1 MIDPLLS
8 AVQDLRW
15 VQDGVLPG
23 SHDLRAGDG
32 ASIATVRFE
41 PRPTIS
47 WSYTDRRRARAACGQ
62 QHWDLRIE
70 RSGIMG
76 LLGIRASVRVS
87 GSDVGAF
94 AAGAFFLTGILE
106 LSGGR
111 SFRWDG
117 GMERSRSV
125 FEDAS
130 GQLLIGFEPG
140 SMAERIN
147 TYLDVRPNAAYLL
160 EWPLLAVLGLYLRLA
175 MSKTFRQ

>member
-1 MIDPLLS
+1 MGAGRCPTWFARFAS
-8 AVQDLRW
+8 GRRHQHCHGA
-15 VQDGVLPG
+15 
-23 SHDLRAGDG
+23 LRAQ
-32 ASIATVRFE
+32 AHYQLVVHRSQT
-41 PRPTIS
+41 
-47 WSYTDRRRARAACGQ
+47 RARRVWAAALGS
-62 QHWDLRIE
+62 W
-70 RSGIMG
+70 
-76 LLGIRASVRVS
+76 LLGIRASVRVC

-94 AAGAFFLTGILE
+94 AAGAFFLTGVLE

-130 GQLLIGFEPG
+130 GRLLIGFEPG

-147 TYLDVRPNAAYLL
+147 TYLDVRPNAAYLS